1 VLASVARG
9 EHAHA
14 RLPAHLDA
22 AGVGEDARMTL
33 PLEPRG
39 DSDSQAR
46 TEFAAGWRR
55 VGSMLGVARA
65 ELERFVGVAQGV
77 RAAWSRERATPRWHG
92 CYRDRPGDRAMSG
105 GPRTFGHT
113 TQACAAACT
122 GYAYLALQA
131 GQCFCA
137 RSLPKGGNFTKVADA
152 KCGPVCAAEE
162 GKKPPRLCGA
172 SWRLAVYSNPTGQ

>member
-1 VLASVARG
+1 MPAHAAHVAAGLQQPARQRVVDGRTPHASSALPRAPLRSSAWRSRRAAAFNYSERGDVLASVARG

-113 TQACAAACT
+113 TQACAAAC
-122 GYAYLALQA
+122 
-131 GQCFCA
+131 
-137 RSLPKGGNFTKVADA
+137 
-152 KCGPVCAAEE
+152 
-162 GKKPPRLCGA
+162 LC
-172 SWRLAVYSNPTGQ
+172 